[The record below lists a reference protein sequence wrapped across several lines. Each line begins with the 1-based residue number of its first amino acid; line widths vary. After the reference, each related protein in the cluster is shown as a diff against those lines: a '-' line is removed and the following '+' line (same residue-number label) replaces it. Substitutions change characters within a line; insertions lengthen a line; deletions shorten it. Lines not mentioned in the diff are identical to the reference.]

1 MAVLI
6 PHEDRFKLR
15 FYSIYWPGGVAILL
29 SLRSYSM
36 YWPEGVAVLI
46 PHEDKFKLRSYA
58 SYWPEGVAVLNSC
71 WDTTIIA
78 GRNHRVSIESDEN
91 SF

>member
-6 PHEDRFKLR
+6 SPGEKLKLRSYSMYGPERVAVLILHEDRFKLR
-15 FYSIYWPGGVAILL
+15 
-29 SLRSYSM
+29 SYSLSF
-36 YWPEGVAVLI
+36 VKIL
-46 PHEDKFKLRSYA
+46 

-71 WDTTIIA
+71 WDTIIIA